1 MSHSKL
7 PGILKRCTLAIA
19 VLGTATLSVSPAQA
33 QLMDQLK
40 GAVGSG
46 QSGGALGGLGGGG
59 LPSVAQASPSNTA
72 AVLQYC
78 VRNNYVNGGTASSVK
93 NSLLS
98 KVPGGQSSSDSGFKA
113 GNSGMLQTGNGE
125 SFNLGGDGIKAQL
138 TQKVCDQVLQHA
150 KSLL

>member
-1 MSHSKL
+1 
-7 PGILKRCTLAIA
+7 
-19 VLGTATLSVSPAQA
+19 
-33 QLMDQLK
+33 
-40 GAVGSG
+40 
-46 QSGGALGGLGGGG
+46 
-59 LPSVAQASPSNTA
+59 
-72 AVLQYC
+72 LQYC